1 MTETEIPTRYEA
13 LQYRAAAVADVDDK
27 TGEIHFMAVP
37 YEAETRLDSSIV
49 EVFTRHSLKRAANAP
64 SRFKLFHLH
73 EGPLIGVARKVE
85 SKRAGL
91 FVTAR
96 FSSTQPAQDARTLA
110 SEKILD
116 SASVEFRPMRDH
128 MAITERSDGT
138 ILVRHD
144 RAHAKGAALVPYPQY
159 EGAGILSVRDDDG
172 EIDVDEINARLAARR
187 AALDERLERLRTVGA
202 Q

>member
-1 MTETEIPTRYEA
+1 MSTIEIPTRFEE

-37 YEAETRLDSSIV
+37 YEVETRLDSNVV
-49 EVFTRHSLKRAANAP
+49 ETFTRHSLKRAVNAP
-64 SRFKLFHLH
+64 SRFKMFHLH
-73 EGPLIGVARKVE
+73 DGPLIGVARQLE

-110 SEKILD
+110 AEKILD

-128 MAITERSDGT
+128 MAVTERSDGT

-159 EGAGILSVRDDDG
+159 ETAGILSVRDDEG
-172 EIDVDEINARLAARR
+172 ELDMDELTARIEARR
-187 AALDERLERLRTVGA
+187 SALDQRLERLRAVGA
-202 Q
+202 